1 MDAQGETTNR
11 FAVRLTLSAVCEGT
25 AGALLLSSVL
35 LAHPIASILFAAN
48 GRDLRPGM
56 VAALGLVQAA
66 AGMLGLGCWVAAVLL
81 RSGDRRLPIRRG
93 HIVALALAAAVALVA
108 TEVLL
113 RVRGVLEWGSGLRTP
128 LPWSA
133 MRPGEE
139 LYLRPG
145 RYAQEVG
152 GDFGPERRRVVIAT
166 VNRFGLRGN
175 APLQPERVDR
185 YRVVALGGS
194 TTFGYTVTDG
204 EEWPARLEVA
214 FGGRAEVLN
223 AGRPG
228 ATTFRNFTYLRDRL
242 SQLKPDTVV
251 LYEGFNDLWRAVRRH
266 RGEQPDYG
274 RVDDGLPASPELLD
288 LGPPQPWP
296 LRPSF
301 LAFRLGAWF
310 NGRFGDPTPS
320 RDAPGSDEP
329 FVLDPAIVG
338 IYSHNLRA
346 MVALCREQG
355 SRPVVATFAAAAD
368 PSRPQSERRLR
379 LKYVLDNIPQLD
391 VVGAERAIETYRE
404 LTREVARVEGATLVD
419 LAAAFGTDP
428 AHFTDTVH
436 FTPAGE
442 QRVADLLAA
451 SLRGME
457 PRLR

>member
-1 MDAQGETTNR
+1 MEETTNR
-11 FAVRLTLSAVCEGT
+11 FTVRLTASAACEGV
-25 AGALLLSSVL
+25 AGVLLLSSVMM
-35 LAHPIASILFAAN
+35 AHPIASILFATN

-56 VAALGLVQAA
+56 VAAIGLVQTA
-66 AGMLGLGCWVAAVLL
+66 AGVLGLACWVAAALL
-81 RSGDRRLPIRRG
+81 RSSDRRLPIRRG
-93 HIVALALAAAVALVA
+93 HIVALALAAAVAVVT

-145 RYAQEVG
+145 CYAQEVSS
-152 GDFGPERRRVVIAT
+152 DFEPGRRRVVVAT
-166 VNRFGLRGN
+166 VNRFGLRGS
-175 APLQPERVDR
+175 APLQPERAGR

-204 EEWPARLEVA
+204 EEWPVRLEVA

-242 SQLKPDTVV
+242 SQLRPDAVI

-266 RGEQPDYG
+266 RGEQRDYG
-274 RVDDGLPASPELLD
+274 RVDDGLPATPEVLD
-288 LGPPQPWP
+288 LGPPQLWP

-301 LAFRLGAWF
+301 LAFHLGAWV

-320 RDAPGSDEP
+320 RDALGSDEP
-329 FVLDPAIVG
+329 FVLDPAIAR

-346 MVALCREQG
+346 MIALCREQG

-368 PSRPQSERRLR
+368 PSRPPSERRLR
-379 LKYVLDNIPQLD
+379 LKYVLDNVPQLD
-391 VVGAERAIETYRE
+391 VVRAEGAIETYRE
-404 LTREVARVEGATLVD
+404 LTREAARGEGAILVD
-419 LAAAFGTDP
+419 LAVAFGRDP
-428 AHFTDTVH
+428 AHFADTVH
-436 FTPAGE
+436 FTPTGE
-442 QRVADLLAA
+442 QRVADLLAQ
-451 SLRGME
+451 SLRDIE